1 MKARL
6 SEARRV
12 AFRNDLYYYF
22 ESLAREAGHSVSRSQ
37 YLMSGTR
44 TPTCAPNHHRSR
56 RDEALI

>member
-6 SEARRV
+6 VGLWS
-12 AFRNDLYYYF
+12 DLYYYF
-22 ESLAREAGHSVSRSQ
+22 ESLAREADHSVSRSQ

-56 RDEALI
+56 RDEALL